1 MLTMAGFALSG
12 LWLAVG
18 IEGYAFAG
26 DVVTD
31 GPSNPLM
38 SEVYAPAA
46 GLPPMPRGPG
56 SSSRPCWAFLGT
68 AMAIRGLRSGSEVGT
83 LCGPS
88 SASSG

>member
-1 MLTMAGFALSG
+1 MVGFALSG

-18 IEGYAFAG
+18 IEGYAFVG

-38 SEVYAPAA
+38 SEVDAPAA
-46 GLPPMPRGPG
+46 GSPPMPPAVDRHCAHLG
-56 SSSRPCWAFLGT
+56 FLGT